1 MMQKRLRLSFTK
13 RGRRRTPR
21 RPDDPAAVFK
31 TFVHVLAQMQSSRA
45 GSAQGGSLT
54 EKA

>member
-1 MMQKRLRLSFTK
+1 MIQKRLRLSFTK
-13 RGRRRTPR
+13 RGRRRTQR
-21 RPDDPAAVFK
+21 RADDPAAVFK

-45 GSAQGGSLT
+45 GSAQGGPLT